1 MDKNKLNN
9 FFDYS
14 LEPRRAILFED
25 VKSNYASIECV
36 QRNLNPLTTSL
47 CVMSRADNTKGLTL
61 ASSPTFKK
69 VFGMKNISRASDLP
83 FIIETRK
90 FNFPQWY
97 RTHTD
102 IYGQRTEPTLQ
113 YVAFIESWAKRTW
126 LVPPQMQLYVD
137 YKIKVTE
144 ILTNYTSIEEI
155 HSYSIDE
162 SFE

>member
-1 MDKNKLNN
+1 MDKHKLNN

-97 RTHTD
+97 RTQRIFTD
-102 IYGQRTEPTLQ
+102 NGLNQLCSMSLSSNPGQNEHGLFRLKC
-113 YVAFIESWAKRTW
+113 SS
-126 LVPPQMQLYVD
+126 M
-137 YKIKVTE
+137 
-144 ILTNYTSIEEI
+144 
-155 HSYSIDE
+155 
-162 SFE
+162 

>member
-1 MDKNKLNN
+1 MDTQKLNN

-47 CVMSRADNTKGLTL
+47 CVMSRADNSKGLTL

-69 VFGMKNISRASDLP
+69 VFGMKNVSRASDLP
-83 FIIETRK
+83 FLIETRK
-90 FNFPQWY
+90 FNYPQWY

-102 IYGQRTEPTLQ
+102 IHGQRTEPTL
-113 YVAFIESWAKRTW
+113 
-126 LVPPQMQLYVD
+126 
-137 YKIKVTE
+137 
-144 ILTNYTSIEEI
+144 
-155 HSYSIDE
+155 
-162 SFE
+162 

>member
-1 MDKNKLNN
+1 
-9 FFDYS
+9 
-14 LEPRRAILFED
+14 
-25 VKSNYASIECV
+25 
-36 QRNLNPLTTSL
+36 
-47 CVMSRADNTKGLTL
+47 MSRADNTKGLTL

-113 YVAFIESWAKRTW
+113 HVAFIES
-126 LVPPQMQLYVD
+126 
-137 YKIKVTE
+137 
-144 ILTNYTSIEEI
+144 
-155 HSYSIDE
+155 
-162 SFE
+162 